1 MFPSEHSD
9 ILENPRKRRK
19 DVFLEMTRSLCS
31 KCLCVVD
38 AKILKT
44 DDDKIILRKW
54 CPDHGFESCLLHS
67 DAGWYFHGQ
76 KFNRPGDLPL
86 KFPTEVDRGCPY
98 DCGVCPDHEQ
108 HM

>member
-1 MFPSEHSD
+1 MFPSEQPD

-67 DAGWYFHGQ
+67 DDQ
-76 KFNRPGDLPL
+76 LVLPCYKNL
-86 KFPTEVDRGCPY
+86 TAPETFPTKIPHRSGSRVSL
-98 DCGVCPDHEQ
+98 
-108 HM
+108 